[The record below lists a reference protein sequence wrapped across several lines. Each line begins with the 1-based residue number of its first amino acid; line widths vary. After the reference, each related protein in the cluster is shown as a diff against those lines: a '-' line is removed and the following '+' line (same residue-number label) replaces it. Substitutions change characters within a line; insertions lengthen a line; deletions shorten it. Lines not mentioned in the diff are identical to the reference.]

1 MTAKIKLEDV
11 VVIATAA
18 SGKAFQIA
26 ENIELADGRS
36 FPRKWWVIT
45 SSAGYQ
51 ENDVVTV
58 VGDFGCK
65 VEEYQGPLEAMQGK
79 WNANL
84 SVWNPVVTRSGAT
97 VDAPVT
103 SGDAPF

>member
-11 VVIATAA
+11 VVLQSAA

-45 SSAGYQ
+45 ESSGYQ
-51 ENDVVTV
+51 ANDVVTV

-65 VEEYQGPLEAMQGK
+65 VEEYEGK

-84 SVWNPVVTRSGAT
+84 SVWNPIVTRSGAT
-97 VDAPVT
+97 VDVPVT